1 MLPVLIV
8 GVQKDD
14 AGVWSETTSVISGD
28 KSLDDCPFKFKINF
42 IRILLFEIIFR
53 IDYRTFGISR
63 EAKRESLRNSRIDS
77 IVHDTNNFMNR
88 NKGRRNLEIIYF
100 IGMDPRI
107 YVVKVVLGNE

>member
-1 MLPVLIV
+1 MVASSVKMLPVLIV

-63 EAKRESLRNSRIDS
+63 EAKRES
-77 IVHDTNNFMNR
+77 F
-88 NKGRRNLEIIYF
+88 EI
-100 IGMDPRI
+100 
-107 YVVKVVLGNE
+107 